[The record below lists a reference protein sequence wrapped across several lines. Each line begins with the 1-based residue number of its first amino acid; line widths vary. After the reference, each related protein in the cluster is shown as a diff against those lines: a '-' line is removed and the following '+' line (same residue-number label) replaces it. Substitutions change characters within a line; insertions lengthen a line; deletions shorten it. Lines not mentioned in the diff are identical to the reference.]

1 MERDRTIY
9 VAGHRG
15 LVGSALERQLRARGF
30 ERLVHRTHAELDLT
44 DAPAVEA
51 FFARER
57 PQYVFLAAARV
68 GGILAND
75 TYPADFI
82 RENLQVQLNVVESAY
97 RHGVRKLMFLGSA
110 CIYPKLAPQPI
121 KEEHL
126 LTGPLEPTNEPY
138 AIAKIAGISLCQSYN
153 RQFGTN
159 YVSVMP
165 TNLYGPGDSFHLQ
178 NSHVLPALM
187 RRIDEAKQ
195 TNSPAVTIWGTGTPR
210 REFLH
215 VDDMAGA
222 CIHLMEHYDASEI
235 INIGSGEDVSIRDL
249 AERIQRLVGYQ
260 GTLEFDTTK
269 PDGTPLRRLDISRL
283 LATGWSP
290 RIGLDEGLSQTY
302 RWYVENRGHVRTGA
316 GH

>member
-1 MERDRTIY
+1 MERDSTIY

-44 DAPAVEA
+44 DALAVEA
-51 FFARER
+51 FFAKEQ

-68 GGILAND
+68 GGIIANN

-82 RENLQVQLNVVESAY
+82 RENLLVQLNVVEAAH
-97 RHGVRKLMFLGSA
+97 RHRVRKLIFLGSA

-165 TNLYGPGDSFHLQ
+165 TNLYGPGDTFNLQ
-178 NSHVLPALM
+178 NSHVLPALL

-195 TNSPAVTIWGTGTPR
+195 SRAPAVTIWGTGTPR

-215 VDDMAGA
+215 VDDMARA
-222 CIHLMEHYDASEI
+222 CIHLMEHYNSTAI
-235 INIGSGEDVSIRDL
+235 INIGSGEDLSIRDL
-249 AERIQRLVGYQ
+249 AERIQQLVGYH
-260 GTLEFDTTK
+260 GRLDFDTSK
-269 PDGTPLRRLDISRL
+269 PDGMPLRRLDISRL

-290 RIGLDEGLSQTY
+290 RIGLDEGLRQTY
-302 RWYVENRGHVRTGA
+302 HWYAENRGHLRMGPGV
-316 GH
+316 

>member
-1 MERDRTIY
+1 MERDSTIY

-44 DAPAVEA
+44 DASAVEA
-51 FFARER
+51 FFAKEQ

-68 GGILAND
+68 GGIIAND

-82 RENLQVQLNVVESAY
+82 RENLLVQLNVVESAH
-97 RHGVRKLMFLGSA
+97 RHRVQKLIFLGSA

-165 TNLYGPGDSFHLQ
+165 TNLYGPGDTFNLQ
-178 NSHVLPALM
+178 NSHVLPALL

-195 TNSPAVTIWGTGTPR
+195 SRAPAVTIWGTGTPR

-215 VDDMAGA
+215 VDDMASA
-222 CIHLMEHYDASEI
+222 CIHLMAHYNSTEI
-235 INIGSGEDVSIRDL
+235 INIGSGEDLSIRDL
-249 AERIQRLVGYQ
+249 AERIQQLVGYH
-260 GTLEFDTTK
+260 GRLDFDTSK
-269 PDGTPLRRLDISRL
+269 PDGMPLRRLDISRL

-290 RIGLDEGLSQTY
+290 RIGLGEGLRQTY
-302 RWYVENRGHVRTGA
+302 QWYAENRGHLRMGPGV
-316 GH
+316 

>member
-1 MERDRTIY
+1 MERDSTIY
-9 VAGHRG
+9 VAGHHG

-30 ERLVHRTHAELDLT
+30 EHLVHRTHAELDLI
-44 DAPAVEA
+44 DAAAVEA
-51 FFARER
+51 FFAREQ

-68 GGILAND
+68 GGILANNA
-75 TYPADFI
+75 YPADFI

-97 RHGVRKLMFLGSA
+97 RHHVRKLMFLGSA

-121 KEEHL
+121 REEHL
-126 LTGPLEPTNEPY
+126 MTGPLEPTNEPY

-165 TNLYGPGDSFHLQ
+165 TNLYGPGDSFNLQ
-178 NSHVLPALM
+178 NSHVLPALL

-195 TNSPAVTIWGTGTPR
+195 RGSPAVTIWGTGTPR

-215 VDDMAGA
+215 VDDMASA
-222 CIHLMEHYDASEI
+222 CIHLMVHYNSSEI
-235 INIGSGEDVSIRDL
+235 INIGSGQEISIRDL
-249 AERIQRLVGYQ
+249 AERIQHLVRYQ
-260 GTLEFDTTK
+260 GRLEFDTSK

-290 RIGLDEGLSQTY
+290 RIGLDEGLAQTY
-302 RWYVENRGHVRTGA
+302 RWYSENRGRLRTGH
-316 GH
+316 GE